1 MGGGGGAWV
10 AGAGAGSSS
19 RAPRLL
25 PPFYAAWRLTAGF
38 VLQCAKSTRVGVADV
53 KIPTTRKTITLSLLS
68 VRRLELLASDGWFG
82 SDVSGVA
89 ARLIESG
96 LQRARRD
103 GYLPDDRL
111 AEAKAV
117 TAKQTTR
124 GRRSSG

>member
-1 MGGGGGAWV
+1 MRVTLRNTLGILLQIV
-10 AGAGAGSSS
+10 KS
-19 RAPRLL
+19 RFRVGIESPPR
-25 PPFYAAWRLTAGF
+25 YDW
-38 VLQCAKSTRVGVADV
+38 GVADV

-111 AEAKAV
+111 AEAKSLTRKSGRLV
-117 TAKQTTR
+117 TL
-124 GRRSSG
+124 

>member
-1 MGGGGGAWV
+1 MRQIV
-10 AGAGAGSSS
+10 KS
-19 RAPRLL
+19 R
-25 PPFYAAWRLTAGF
+25 F
-38 VLQCAKSTRVGVADV
+38 RVGIESPSRYDWGVADL